1 MPELPEVEVTRRGIA
16 PELVGRR
23 VSGGIIRTARLR
35 YPLAPELPRLL
46 KGKTLLAV
54 WRRAK
59 YLLLDFGAGSLLVHL
74 GMSGSLRLLPRGAP
88 PQKHDHFDL
97 EFGERLLRLRDPR
110 RFGAVLWLAAE
121 QDIERHPLL
130 AGLGIEPLEE
140 GFTPDWLYATTRGKN
155 TPIKQLLMDGH
166 LVVGIGNIYAS
177 ESLYRARI
185 DPRTAAGRIA
195 LKRYERLVPAIRATL
210 AAAIDAGGSSLRDF
224 IASDGSSGYF
234 QQQYFVYG
242 RTGEACRVCGKTIRS
257 LRQGQRATFYC
268 PTCQR
273 R

>member
-23 VSGGIIRTARLR
+23 VSGATTRTARLR

-46 KGKTLLAV
+46 KGQTLLAV
-54 WRRAK
+54 RRRAK
-59 YLLLDFGAGSLLVHL
+59 YLLLDFGSGTLLIHL

-97 EFGERLLRLRDPR
+97 QFGDRLLRLRDPR
-110 RFGAVLWLAAE
+110 RFGAVLWLA
-121 QDIERHPLL
+121 QDDIERHPLL

-140 GFTPDWLYATTRGKN
+140 EFTPGWLHAAARGRN

-177 ESLYRARI
+177 ESLYRASI

-195 LKRYERLVPAIRATL
+195 LKRFERLVPAIRATL

-242 RTGEACRVCGKTIRS
+242 RTGEVCRVCGTTIRS